1 MLEYN
6 NEKLKMELISIN
18 SLLYLY
24 SIYKLNLFIMS
35 GGHFDYMQYHI
46 SEIADSVDDYINGHP
61 IDEADIDYVID
72 ESFYSQ
78 DEENY
83 VRDNKH
89 TLPNRYGFTK
99 ETLDEMRRGL
109 RILRE
114 AAVYAQRIDWLLS
127 GDDDEEDFK
136 NRLDEELKEIE

>member
-1 MLEYN
+1 
-6 NEKLKMELISIN
+6 
-18 SLLYLY
+18 
-24 SIYKLNLFIMS
+24 MS

-136 NRLDEELKEIE
+136 KRLDEELKELE